1 MMLRIIFTGLATC
14 VLLLAAGVRFAREDA
29 PPRVREALG
38 SAVER
43 AIESAKQALPGP
55 PAQASR
61 EPAQE
66 APAPAPSTAA
76 SPAASPP
83 ASKPMDPPEPAAAQT
98 PAHEV
103 ESVTEESISPLWS
116 APFVESP
123 EAGAGGAREGDPEQQ
138 APPARISHHPSTAA
152 APSHD
157 EWAGLIRRMLAIYE
171 RVGAAE

>member
-76 SPAASPP
+76 SPPRRRPLRSRWIRLRRPP
-83 ASKPMDPPEPAAAQT
+83 HRRPPPRSR
-98 PAHEV
+98 P
-103 ESVTEESISPLWS
+103 
-116 APFVESP
+116 
-123 EAGAGGAREGDPEQQ
+123 
-138 APPARISHHPSTAA
+138 
-152 APSHD
+152 
-157 EWAGLIRRMLAIYE
+157 
-171 RVGAAE
+171 

>member
-14 VLLLAAGVRFAREDA
+14 MLLLAAGVRFAREDA

-55 PAQASR
+55 PAQTSR
-61 EPAQE
+61 KLAQE
-66 APAPAPSTAA
+66 TPAPAPSTAA
-76 SPAASPP
+76 SPAAPP
-83 ASKPMDPPEPAAAQT
+83 AASKPMDPPARAAAQT
-98 PAHEV
+98 PAPEV
-103 ESVTEESISPLWS
+103 ESVTEESISRLWS

-123 EAGAGGAREGDPEQQ
+123 EAGAGGAREGDPERQ
-138 APPARISHHPSTAA
+138 APLVAA

>member
-29 PPRVREALG
+29 PPAVRRELG

-43 AIESAKQALPGP
+43 AIESAKQALPRL
-55 PAQASR
+55 PAQAFR

-66 APAPAPSTAA
+66 ASTPQPPTAA
-76 SPAASPP
+76 SPAPAPP
-83 ASKPMDPPEPAAAQT
+83 ASKPLDPPAPAAAQT
-98 PAHEV
+98 PAPEV
-103 ESVTEESISPLWS
+103 ESVTEEAISPLWS
-116 APFVESP
+116 APFVEAT
-123 EAGAGGAREGDPEQQ
+123 EAGAGGAHEGGPEQQ
-138 APPARISHHPSTAA
+138 APLVAA

-157 EWAGLIRRMLAIYE
+157 EWAGLIRRMLALYE

>member
-55 PAQASR
+55 PAQA
-61 EPAQE
+61 
-66 APAPAPSTAA
+66 
-76 SPAASPP
+76 
-83 ASKPMDPPEPAAAQT
+83 AAQT
-98 PAHEV
+98 PAPEV
-103 ESVTEESISPLWS
+103 ETVTEESISPLWS

-123 EAGAGGAREGDPEQQ
+123 EAGAGGAREGDPEPQ

>member
-29 PPRVREALG
+29 PPAVRRELG

-43 AIESAKQALPGP
+43 AIESAKQALPRLA
-55 PAQASR
+55 AQASR

-66 APAPAPSTAA
+66 ASTPAPPAAA
-76 SPAASPP
+76 SPAPAPP
-83 ASKPMDPPEPAAAQT
+83 ASKPLDPPAQAAVQT
-98 PAHEV
+98 PAREV

-116 APFVESP
+116 APFVEAP
-123 EAGAGGAREGDPEQQ
+123 EAGAGGAHEGNPEQQ
-138 APPARISHHPSTAA
+138 APLIAT
-152 APSHD
+152 APSHE